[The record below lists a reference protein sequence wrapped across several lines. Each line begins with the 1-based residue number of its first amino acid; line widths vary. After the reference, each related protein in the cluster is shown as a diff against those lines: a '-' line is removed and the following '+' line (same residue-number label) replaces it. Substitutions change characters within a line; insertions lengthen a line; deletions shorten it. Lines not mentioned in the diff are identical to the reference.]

1 MTMTNTKR
9 NNIVLILFTLF
20 FSSFSL
26 YGNDVQ
32 LVNLKVEYA
41 AAPIGIDV
49 ENPAFS
55 WQMKSLNN
63 KVGCRQNAYQIIVI
77 DESGRECW
85 NSGKVNS
92 GISVQIKY
100 KGQRLEATTR
110 YDWKLTVWD
119 ENNKKSTASS
129 YFETGLMDTASGLK
143 AWSGAKWIG
152 VGDDDLA
159 LYAQYLPVFKISYVL
174 QLDKQSGSTRA
185 GFLYGVNDQR
195 LLNRDKNVYGLQN
208 HKDSSYIMIELDG
221 GLLKSGGQATINVY
235 RAGFTSKDK
244 SNVPLSK
251 IVVPKNLIDETN
263 LYEKH
268 KVILTSV
275 FGETRIYIDAE
286 TRSNQI
292 GDINLNPLGRG
303 GNYIAFPILGEV
315 GFRVDD
321 GQTATFSDLQ
331 ISNYRK
337 PSNILFSDF
346 NKPVQM
352 SGNAHRNPSDIV
364 ASGYRTSAQM
374 SGNAN
379 GSTILIDP
387 GKKSM
392 PMLRTTFT
400 TSESSVSKA
409 RLYVTARGIYDFYIN
424 GRRVGDDYFNP
435 GLTQYDKTHLYQTFD
450 VTDLIVSGKNA
461 AGAVLAEGWWS
472 GGSTYTGEYWNF
484 FGDRQSL
491 LAKLVITYTDGKQ
504 DVIVTEPSKW
514 KYFDNGP
521 VVYGS
526 FFQGEVYDATKDK
539 AVYDWSTASYDD
551 KDWKSTVE
559 HSLKGH
565 VATSIEDYANMSL
578 RGQIGEPV
586 RKARELKAVSFDE
599 VRPGV
604 FVYDMGQNFAG
615 VPLISFTDAKPGQK
629 IVMRYAEVKYPDL
642 PAYKGNSGMVMMEN
656 IRAAMAQDIYIARGG
671 YDVFSPRFTSHGYR
685 FIEITGID
693 KPLPVDSVR
702 GVVLSSIESLVSK
715 YETSN
720 PKVNKLWENIIWSAL
735 SNFLSIPT
743 DCPQRN
749 ERLGWS
755 GDLSVFSRTA
765 TFLCDAA
772 GFLRRHMIAMRD
784 VQSNNGRFPDVAP
797 LGVGFGETLW
807 GSAGITVPWE
817 SYLQYGDKDLLES
830 HYDAMKKYIEY
841 LLKDINP
848 QTGVFKEKERGE
860 WWALGD
866 WLSLEDS
873 KNEKT
878 LFWESYLIYDIEIM
892 SKVAAILGK
901 NDDAAKFAE
910 MHSARKVFFNKTY
923 IDVLTGKTVFRG
935 KAIDTQASYVLPL
948 AFNVVDNG
956 ILSKF
961 LANFGETIK
970 RENITDENI
979 VCPPYSLMTGFIGTA
994 WINKALSDNDMSNTA
1009 YRLLQQTS
1017 FPSWLY
1023 PVNQG
1028 ATTIWERL
1036 NSYTHTDGF
1045 GKNNSMNSFNHYSFG
1060 AIGAWMYNYSL
1071 GIDRDV
1077 LSPGFKHF
1085 VLHPEPDPT
1094 GEMKFAKGYYD
1105 SMYGRIESS
1114 WAAGDGFCTYNFVI
1128 PANTSAT
1135 ISLSA
1140 GRIDDITING
1150 NAPAKAKGI
1159 SDLRVGNGK
1168 VCFEAV
1174 SGACVVIVKSSIKE

>member
-1 MTMTNTKR
+1 M
-9 NNIVLILFTLF
+9 
-20 FSSFSL
+20 
-26 YGNDVQ
+26 
-32 LVNLKVEYA
+32 EYA
-41 AAPIGIDV
+41 VAPLGIDV
-49 ENPAFS
+49 ESPAFS

-63 KVGCRQNAYQIIVI
+63 KIGCSQNAYQIIVC
-77 DESGRECW
+77 DESGNECW

-92 GISVQIKY
+92 DISVQIKY
-100 KGQRLEATTR
+100 KGQQLKATTK
-110 YDWKLTVWD
+110 YNWNLTVWD
-119 ENNKKSTASS
+119 NKNKKSTAAS
-129 YFETGLMDTASGLK
+129 YFETGLMDTGPGLK

-152 VGDDDLA
+152 MGNDDLA
-159 LYAQYLPVFKISYVL
+159 LYAQYLPVFSLSYVL
-174 QLDKQSGSTRA
+174 QLDKLSGSTKA
-185 GFLYGVNDQR
+185 GFMYGANDQR
-195 LLNRDKNVYGLQN
+195 LLDKNKNVYGLQN
-208 HKDSSYIMIELDG
+208 QKDSSYIMIELDG
-221 GLLKSGGQATINVY
+221 AYLKSGGQAAINVY
-235 RAGFTSKDK
+235 RAGYSAKDK
-244 SNVPLSK
+244 RNVPFKK
-251 IVVPKNLIDETN
+251 ILVPKNLIDETN
-263 LYEKH
+263 FYDKH

-275 FGETRIYIDAE
+275 LGQTRIFIDAE
-286 TRSNQI
+286 TGSNRI
-292 GDINLNPLGRG
+292 GEINLNPIGSG
-303 GNYIAFPILGEV
+303 GDYIAFPVVGEV
-315 GFRVDD
+315 GFRVDE
-321 GQTATFSDLQ
+321 GQTASFSDLQ
-331 ISNYRK
+331 ISNYRS
-337 PSNILFSDF
+337 PASLLFSDY
-346 NKPVQM
+346 NTPVQI
-352 SGNAHRNPSDIV
+352 SGNANRKPSDIV
-364 ASGYRTSAQM
+364 ASGYRDPVQI
-374 SGNAN
+374 SGKAN

-400 TSESSVSKA
+400 TSQSTVSKA

-424 GRRVGDDYFNP
+424 GRRVGEDYFNP

-450 VTDLIVSGKNA
+450 VTGFIVNGKNA
-461 AGAVLAEGWWS
+461 AGAVMAEGWWS
-472 GGSTYTGEYWNF
+472 GGSTYTGDYWNF

-504 DVIVTEPSKW
+504 DVIVTEPAKW

-526 FFQGEVYDATKDK
+526 FFQGEVYDATKDD
-539 AVYDWSTASYDD
+539 AVHDWSTASYDD
-551 KDWKSTVE
+551 KAWKSAVE
-559 HSLKGH
+559 HSLSGH
-565 VATSIEDYANMSL
+565 VATSAEDYANMSL
-578 RGQIGEPV
+578 TGQIGEPV
-586 RKARELKAVSFDE
+586 KKVRELKAVSFEE

-615 VPLISFTDAKPGQK
+615 VPLISFTNTKPGQQ

-656 IRAAMAQDIYIARGG
+656 IRAAMAQDIYVTRGG
-671 YDVFSPRFTSHGYR
+671 DEVFSPRFTSHGYR
-685 FIEITGID
+685 FIEITGIE
-693 KPLPVDSVR
+693 KPLPVDAVK
-702 GVVLSSIESLVSK
+702 GLALSSIESLVSK

-720 PKVNKLWENIIWSAL
+720 PKVNKLWENITWSAL

-765 TFLCDAA
+765 TFLCDGA

-830 HYDAMKKYIEY
+830 HYDAMRKYIEY

-848 QTGVFKEKERGE
+848 QSGVFKEKERGE

-866 WLSLEDS
+866 WLSLEDK

-878 LFWESYLIYDIEIM
+878 LFGESYLIYDLEIM

-901 NDDAAKFAE
+901 NDDASKYDGLRTT
-910 MHSARKVFFNKTY
+910 RKAFFNKTY
-923 IDVLTGKTVFRG
+923 IDALTGKTVFRG
-935 KAIDTQASYVLPL
+935 KVIDTQTSYVLPL
-948 AFNVVDNG
+948 AFNIVENG

-961 LANFGETIK
+961 LSNFGETIK

-994 WINKALSDNDMSNTA
+994 WINKALSDNDLSNTA

-1023 PVNQG
+1023 PVYQG

-1060 AIGAWMYNYSL
+1060 AIGSWMYNYSL

-1114 WAAGDGFCTYNFVI
+1114 WEAGDGFCTYNFVI
-1128 PANTSAT
+1128 PANSSAT
-1135 ISLSA
+1135 ICLKA
-1140 GRIDDITING
+1140 FKADDVTING
-1150 NAPAKAKGI
+1150 IALTKAKGI
-1159 SDLRVGNGK
+1159 SDVRIGNGK

-1174 SGACVVIVKSSIKE
+1174 SGAYTLKVKSKISE